1 MLTATVVSIVIGCI
15 KDGFPA
21 GLIDGVSIFLAL
33 SIISAVNSVNNIV
46 SENKLR
52 DLISISK
59 VQEVGV
65 FRNSLNAQTIDSRDL
80 VVGDVYIIQ

>member
-1 MLTATVVSIVIGCI
+1 MIAAIISIFIGCI

-21 GLIDGVSIFLAL
+21 GLIDGISIFLAL
-33 SIISAVNSVNNIV
+33 FIISAVNSINNIV

-59 VQEVGV
+59 
-65 FRNSLNAQTIDSRDL
+65 
-80 VVGDVYIIQ
+80 